1 VCVWE
6 LDFQQKNC
14 FCFSPS
20 RPSFHLFSVSS
31 ISPQSSKLEFR
42 LTNRFDRVPP
52 SFQMLNCITNLESLG
67 SGRENTHLNCFVVT
81 IRLNGSHLLSS
92 NHFFTLPIMT
102 QSRLSRKLLIDIWR
116 NIGSINFVVG
126 HICGICEAEQKNL
139 HSHFYN
145 LCQSIFKGFKSFSE
159 RLQVILHWLFISI
172 QF

>member
-1 VCVWE
+1 MCLRTWLSAKKIVSAFPHLVR
-6 LDFQQKNC
+6 LSTC
-14 FCFSPS
+14 FLYLQFLPKVVNSNSDWRTGLIVFP
-20 RPSFHLFSVSS
+20 L
-31 ISPQSSKLEFR
+31 
-42 LTNRFDRVPP
+42 P

-126 HICGICEAEQKNL
+126 HICGICEAEQEKTYFPISATYVNL
-139 HSHFYN
+139 YSKA
-145 LCQSIFKGFKSFSE
+145 FKAFWAFQNDCK
-159 RLQVILHWLFISI
+159 
-172 QF
+172 

>member
-1 VCVWE
+1 MFP
-6 LDFQQKNC
+6 L
-14 FCFSPS
+14 
-20 RPSFHLFSVSS
+20 
-31 ISPQSSKLEFR
+31 
-42 LTNRFDRVPP
+42 P

-126 HICGICEAEQKNL
+126 HICGICEAEQEKTYFPISATYVTYIQRLLKLFELFRTTASNSSL
-139 HSHFYN
+139 TIHINSALTRCHSAIFYITLN
-145 LCQSIFKGFKSFSE
+145 NTSLKILLNFFSI
-159 RLQVILHWLFISI
+159 IT
-172 QF
+172 